1 MVSIK
6 EYVQIAKAT
15 LKGIIE
21 ASVESGYNQP
31 HLLVLEYNGDKSS
44 ESYVKGLKKD
54 CKDVGIKVTHHNIKH
69 AEKLTTQQAV
79 DIFEIL
85 QEMNDFDAVIIQ
97 KPIPDNID
105 VTALSKV
112 IRTIQ
117 DVDGF
122 LDDTPYIP
130 CTPKGVIDYLEYC
143 DYQFEGQTACVVGRS
158 KTIGKPLADM
168 LLDRNCTVT
177 VCHSKT
183 NKNDL
188 RTYIQDS
195 NMVFTCTNKIEQL
208 DYTYFG
214 ANSDVIDFGL
224 GVGEDGKLHGNIKA
238 DSVEMLVSVNK
249 NTNGCIVISGTGGTG
264 LLTRVALMKNIVKAA
279 YGWND
284 RKVEDDEQNS
294 EN

>member
-6 EYVQIAKAT
+6 EYVQITKAT

-21 ASVESGYNQP
+21 ASVESGYKQP
-31 HLLVLEYNGDKSS
+31 HLLVLEFNGDKSS
-44 ESYVKGLKKD
+44 ESYTKGLKKD
-54 CKDVGIKVTHHNIKH
+54 CKDVGIKVTHHNVKY

-79 DIFEIL
+79 NVFEVL
-85 QEMNDFDAVIIQ
+85 QDLNDFDAVIIQ
-97 KPIPDNID
+97 KPIPKNID
-105 VTALSKV
+105 VTELSKV

-122 LDDTPYIP
+122 LDDTPYTP

-143 DYQFEGQTACVVGRS
+143 CYPFEGQTACVVGRS
-158 KTIGKPLADM
+158 KTIGKPLANM

-183 NKNDL
+183 NEYDL
-188 RTYIQDS
+188 RAYIQDS
-195 NMVFTCTNKIEQL
+195 NIVFTCTNKIEQF
-208 DYTYFG
+208 DHTYFG

-224 GVGEDGKLHGNIKA
+224 GIGEDGKLHGNIKA
-238 DSVEMLVSVNK
+238 DSVEMLVDVNQ
-249 NTNGCIVISGTGGTG
+249 NTNGCFVISGTGGTG
-264 LLTRVALMKNIVKAA
+264 LLTRVALMENIVKAA
-279 YGWND
+279 YGWNGG
-284 RKVEDDEQNS
+284 KVKNNEQDS